1 MTENYIVSLV
11 AWIILYASFWLTKHN
26 PVSTAF
32 RRRECHTGFLAK
44 WLEKTIFPF
53 RWYGSRPTYEYAIG
67 LLLLCCILF
76 TVSLHISVAHFDLP
90 QIYFDTVYEHC
101 RFTFIS
107 GICAVCGYY
116 CLIVDVSRIEKV
128 LYIIAALFFWGFA
141 LVSFLFP
148 FFYCD
153 TKEDEG
159 NKDFDIYYQ
168 GKLVLHDYNHC
179 KLLST
184 NVIVPILKVE
194 TNISVMGST
203 SSTTKTEGS

>member
-1 MTENYIVSLV
+1 MTENYIVNLV
-11 AWIILYASFWLTKHN
+11 AWIILYASFWLTKHS

-141 LVSFLFP
+141 LSKIAWLSA
-148 FFYCD
+148 Y
-153 TKEDEG
+153 G
-159 NKDFDIYYQ
+159 
-168 GKLVLHDYNHC
+168 VLQ
-179 KLLST
+179 
-184 NVIVPILKVE
+184 
-194 TNISVMGST
+194 
-203 SSTTKTEGS
+203 

>member
-1 MTENYIVSLV
+1 MTENYIVNLV
-11 AWIILYASFWLTKHN
+11 AWIILYASFWLTKHS

-128 LYIIAALFFWGFA
+128 LYIRTLSGEHLSGLMEQRRDLFCCSIRTAWRDTWKELHAEANLYHQRGGAARAERDKGLPINNA
-141 LVSFLFP
+141 PV
-148 FFYCD
+148 D
-153 TKEDEG
+153 R
-159 NKDFDIYYQ
+159 
-168 GKLVLHDYNHC
+168 LHIC
-179 KLLST
+179 RR
-184 NVIVPILKVE
+184 
-194 TNISVMGST
+194 
-203 SSTTKTEGS
+203 

>member
-1 MTENYIVSLV
+1 MKPHLNSPNFSVGDVWSPENPGAYYPTYTNVDQINTYNYRCSSWSVENGNYLRLKNISLG
-11 AWIILYASFWLTKHN
+11 YTF
-26 PVSTAF
+26 P
-32 RRRECHTGFLAK
+32 AK

-148 FFYCD
+148 FF
-153 TKEDEG
+153 
-159 NKDFDIYYQ
+159 F
-168 GKLVLHDYNHC
+168 
-179 KLLST
+179 
-184 NVIVPILKVE
+184 
-194 TNISVMGST
+194 
-203 SSTTKTEGS
+203 

>member
-11 AWIILYASFWLTKHN
+11 VWIILYASFWLTKHN

-53 RWYGSRPTYEYAIG
+53 RWYVSRPTYEYAIG

-107 GICAVCGYY
+107 GICAVFSSISKVAGMEVKTIFTSADLPDYQVYNSHECELCKEGQKLTG
-116 CLIVDVSRIEKV
+116 LINS
-128 LYIIAALFFWGFA
+128 FGF
-141 LVSFLFP
+141 
-148 FFYCD
+148 
-153 TKEDEG
+153 
-159 NKDFDIYYQ
+159 
-168 GKLVLHDYNHC
+168 
-179 KLLST
+179 
-184 NVIVPILKVE
+184 VE
-194 TNISVMGST
+194 L
-203 SSTTKTEGS
+203 

>member
-1 MTENYIVSLV
+1 MPHSGLQ
-11 AWIILYASFWLTKHN
+11 
-26 PVSTAF
+26 STIQLALHF
-32 RRRECHTGFLAK
+32 GGVNATPGFLLNGWRKLFFHFDGMA
-44 WLEKTIFPF
+44 
-53 RWYGSRPTYEYAIG
+53 RAPTYEYAIG

-148 FFYCD
+148 FFC
-153 TKEDEG
+153 
-159 NKDFDIYYQ
+159 
-168 GKLVLHDYNHC
+168 
-179 KLLST
+179 
-184 NVIVPILKVE
+184 
-194 TNISVMGST
+194 
-203 SSTTKTEGS
+203 

>member
-76 TVSLHISVAHFDLP
+76 TVWLSDWRDGVARGNMFRQLFD
-90 QIYFDTVYEHC
+90 
-101 RFTFIS
+101 
-107 GICAVCGYY
+107 GI
-116 CLIVDVSRIEKV
+116 
-128 LYIIAALFFWGFA
+128 
-141 LVSFLFP
+141 
-148 FFYCD
+148 
-153 TKEDEG
+153 G
-159 NKDFDIYYQ
+159 NR
-168 GKLVLHDYNHC
+168 
-179 KLLST
+179 
-184 NVIVPILKVE
+184 
-194 TNISVMGST
+194 
-203 SSTTKTEGS
+203 

>member
-1 MTENYIVSLV
+1 MTENYIVNLV

-90 QIYFDTVYEHC
+90 QIYFDTVTNTADLH
-101 RFTFIS
+101 S
-107 GICAVCGYY
+107 SAASVQCAAITASSSMS
-116 CLIVDVSRIEKV
+116 LELKRS
-128 LYIIAALFFWGFA
+128 YIL
-141 LVSFLFP
+141 
-148 FFYCD
+148 
-153 TKEDEG
+153 
-159 NKDFDIYYQ
+159 
-168 GKLVLHDYNHC
+168 
-179 KLLST
+179 
-184 NVIVPILKVE
+184 
-194 TNISVMGST
+194 
-203 SSTTKTEGS
+203 

>member
-1 MTENYIVSLV
+1 MTENYIVNLV
-11 AWIILYASFWLTKHN
+11 AWIILYASFWLTKHS

-148 FFYCD
+148 FFFCVP
-153 TKEDEG
+153 TG
-159 NKDFDIYYQ
+159 
-168 GKLVLHDYNHC
+168 
-179 KLLST
+179 
-184 NVIVPILKVE
+184 IVYWRR
-194 TNISVMGST
+194 
-203 SSTTKTEGS
+203 

>member
-11 AWIILYASFWLTKHN
+11 AWIILYASFWLTKYN

-141 LVSFLFP
+141 LVSYNNFFSVIHSKQEPGTNFWPNGFCP
-148 FFYCD
+148 FQIDNNCLRCSE
-153 TKEDEG
+153 KR
-159 NKDFDIYYQ
+159 
-168 GKLVLHDYNHC
+168 
-179 KLLST
+179 
-184 NVIVPILKVE
+184 
-194 TNISVMGST
+194 SVFQMVF
-203 SSTTKTEGS
+203 

>member
-128 LYIIAALFFWGFA
+128 LYIIAALFLLGICISI
-141 LVSFLFP
+141 VSVS
-148 FFYCD
+148 
-153 TKEDEG
+153 
-159 NKDFDIYYQ
+159 
-168 GKLVLHDYNHC
+168 VL
-179 KLLST
+179 LLSADWHCLLEEISLIMSQRGFMMQAT
-184 NVIVPILKVE
+184 LILRPR
-194 TNISVMGST
+194 IFRIC
-203 SSTTKTEGS
+203 

>member
-1 MTENYIVSLV
+1 MTENYIVNLV
-11 AWIILYASFWLTKHN
+11 AWIILYASFWLTKHS

-101 RFTFIS
+101 
-107 GICAVCGYY
+107 
-116 CLIVDVSRIEKV
+116 
-128 LYIIAALFFWGFA
+128 
-141 LVSFLFP
+141 
-148 FFYCD
+148 
-153 TKEDEG
+153 
-159 NKDFDIYYQ
+159 
-168 GKLVLHDYNHC
+168 
-179 KLLST
+179 
-184 NVIVPILKVE
+184 
-194 TNISVMGST
+194 
-203 SSTTKTEGS
+203 

>member
-11 AWIILYASFWLTKHN
+11 VWIILYASFWLTKHN

-116 CLIVDVSRIEKV
+116 CWYLISDRAKLDTSLKSSVAILNQASSMRLQCSLQLKTYTKQRVRLTLCQLRLLLQLE
-128 LYIIAALFFWGFA
+128 
-141 LVSFLFP
+141 FLWVH
-148 FFYCD
+148 YCLQYW
-153 TKEDEG
+153 EM
-159 NKDFDIYYQ
+159 
-168 GKLVLHDYNHC
+168 
-179 KLLST
+179 KLLALERCLMRGQQSR
-184 NVIVPILKVE
+184 V
-194 TNISVMGST
+194 
-203 SSTTKTEGS
+203 